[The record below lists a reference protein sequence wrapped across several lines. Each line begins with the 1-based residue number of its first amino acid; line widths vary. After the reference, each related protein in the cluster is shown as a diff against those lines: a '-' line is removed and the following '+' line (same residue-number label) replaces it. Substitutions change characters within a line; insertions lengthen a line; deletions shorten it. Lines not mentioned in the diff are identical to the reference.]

1 VLCTAD
7 TAFAKNQVDNSWY
20 HFDDSSVSKTRE
32 DQVVVS
38 RVVKFLFSFTSCESI
53 REWRDA

>member
-1 VLCTAD
+1 MFWTAD

-38 RVVKFLFSFTSCESI
+38 RLVKFLFLFTLCESI
-53 REWRDA
+53 CELQDA